1 MKKEKKIVKN
11 VTDTENV
18 DNFVKRERL
27 RWAIMIMSV
36 ITIALAIASLAI
48 KLNLLF
54 PLAAYIITHVLITM
68 RNKLEIQESELV
80 KTKREERLAKKS
92 KKKEEKQTKSKK
104 KTNK

>member
-1 MKKEKKIVKN
+1 MKKEKKIVT

-48 KLNLLF
+48 KLNILF
-54 PLAAYIITHVLITM
+54 PLGAYIVTHILITM
-68 RNKLEIQESELV
+68 RNKLSIQESELV
-80 KTKREERLAKKS
+80 KTKREERLAKKG

>member
-1 MKKEKKIVKN
+1 MKKEKKIVT

-48 KLNLLF
+48 KLNILF
-54 PLAAYIITHVLITM
+54 PLGAYIVTHTLITM
-68 RNKLEIQESELV
+68 RNKLSIQESELV
-80 KTKREERLAKKS
+80 KTKREERLAKKG

>member
-1 MKKEKKIVKN
+1 MKKEKKIVN
-11 VTDTENV
+11 VTDTQNV
-18 DNFVKRERL
+18 DNFIKRERL

-54 PLAAYIITHVLITM
+54 PIASYIITHVFIVM

-80 KTKREERLAKKS
+80 KTKREERLAKKG
-92 KKKEEKQTKSKK
+92 KKKEEKKEKPKK
-104 KTNK
+104 NTNK

>member
-1 MKKEKKIVKN
+1 MKKEKKIVTI
-11 VTDTENV
+11 TDTENV

-48 KLNLLF
+48 KLNILF
-54 PLAAYIITHVLITM
+54 PLGAYIVTHILITM
-68 RNKLEIQESELV
+68 RNKLSIQESELV
-80 KTKREERLAKKS
+80 KTKREERLAKTGKM
-92 KKKEEKQTKSKK
+92 KEEKQTKSKK

>member
-1 MKKEKKIVKN
+1 MKKEKKIVT

-36 ITIALAIASLAI
+36 ITIALAIASLAN
-48 KLNLLF
+48 KLNILF
-54 PLAAYIITHVLITM
+54 PLGAYIVTHTLITM
-68 RNKLEIQESELV
+68 RNKLSIQESELV
-80 KTKREERLAKKS
+80 KTKREERLAKKG

>member
-1 MKKEKKIVKN
+1 MKKEKKIVTI
-11 VTDTENV
+11 TDTENV

-48 KLNLLF
+48 KLNILF
-54 PLAAYIITHVLITM
+54 PLGAYIVTHVLITM
-68 RNKLEIQESELV
+68 RNKLSIQESELV
-80 KTKREERLAKKS
+80 KTKREERLAKKG

>member
-1 MKKEKKIVKN
+1 MKKEKKIVT

-48 KLNLLF
+48 KLNILF
-54 PLAAYIITHVLITM
+54 PLGSYIVTHVLITM
-68 RNKLEIQESELV
+68 RNKLSIQESELV
-80 KTKREERLAKKS
+80 KTKREERLSKKS
-92 KKKEEKQTKSKK
+92 KKKEEKKTKTKK
-104 KTNK
+104 KINK

>member
-1 MKKEKKIVKN
+1 MKKEKKIVT

-48 KLNLLF
+48 KLNILF
-54 PLAAYIITHVLITM
+54 PLGAYIVTHILITM
-68 RNKLEIQESELV
+68 RNKVSIQESELV
-80 KTKREERLAKKS
+80 KIKREERVAKKS
-92 KKKEEKQTKSKK
+92 KKKEEKQIKTKK

>member
-1 MKKEKKIVKN
+1 MKKEKKIVT

-18 DNFVKRERL
+18 DNFIKRERL

-48 KLNLLF
+48 KLNILF
-54 PLAAYIITHVLITM
+54 PLGAYIVTHVLITM
-68 RNKLEIQESELV
+68 RNKLSIQESELV
-80 KTKREERLAKKS
+80 KIKREERLAKKS
-92 KKKEEKQTKSKK
+92 NKKEEKKTKTKK

>member
-1 MKKEKKIVKN
+1 MKKEKKIVTI
-11 VTDTENV
+11 TDTENV

-36 ITIALAIASLAI
+36 ITIALTIASLAI
-48 KLNLLF
+48 KLNILF
-54 PLAAYIITHVLITM
+54 PLGAYIVTHILITM
-68 RNKLEIQESELV
+68 RNKLSIQESELV
-80 KTKREERLAKKS
+80 KTKREERLAKKG

>member
-1 MKKEKKIVKN
+1 MKKEKKIVTI
-11 VTDTENV
+11 TDTENV

-48 KLNLLF
+48 KLNILF
-54 PLAAYIITHVLITM
+54 PLGAYIVTHILITM
-68 RNKLEIQESELV
+68 RNKLSIQESELV
-80 KTKREERLAKKS
+80 KTKREERLAKKG